1 MSTISPPR
9 EERLTK
15 YFSDANVLNFVC
27 VSHCQC
33 PPPHCRQTGN
43 HPSGT
48 LATDLPLAVLPYTLT
63 ITILPSCQFNV
74 DTAKYAL
81 DQVWGKHS
89 KQYGNETFPPET
101 MVWFLFWI
109 LLRSWSRHCKTGH
122 LVKNLNVKFT
132 NETNFY
138 KVKLYSVKVRD
149 G

>member
-81 DQVWGKHS
+81 DQVLGQYS
-89 KQYGNETFPPET
+89 KQYRNQTFSPET
-101 MVWFLFWI
+101 MAFCLKYCQALGPGMANLGLGYHKETSNQDNFCLHNLSYSIYWI
-109 LLRSWSRHCKTGH
+109 CR
-122 LVKNLNVKFT
+122 
-132 NETNFY
+132 NF
-138 KVKLYSVKVRD
+138 
-149 G
+149 